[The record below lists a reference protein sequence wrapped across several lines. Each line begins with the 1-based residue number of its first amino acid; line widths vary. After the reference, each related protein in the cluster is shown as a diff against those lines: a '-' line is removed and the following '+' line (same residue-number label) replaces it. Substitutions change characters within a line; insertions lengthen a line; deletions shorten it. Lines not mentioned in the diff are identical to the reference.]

1 MTRATV
7 KVIRKS
13 AYDRKV
19 RQYNSEMKTLV
30 KNAALITFNNAL
42 MSLQR
47 GKKSGDTVQKY
58 NPRRVHTQSA
68 PGEAPATDTGY
79 LASHLQFKIDSDG
92 LGADVEST
100 AEYSAYLEFGTSKM
114 AERPFL
120 QPALEEAR
128 PKIRRLAKNVGGS
141 G

>member
-1 MTRATV
+1 MSRVDV
-7 KVIRKS
+7 KVVRKK
-13 AYDRKV
+13 AYDKRV
-19 RQYNSEMKTLV
+19 REYNTGMRSLV
-30 KNAALITFNNAL
+30 KKAALITFNNAL
-42 MSLQR
+42 MSLQ
-47 GKKSGDTVQKY
+47 GGNKTGDTVQKY

-79 LASHLQFKIDSDG
+79 LASHLQFKIDADG

-100 AEYSAYLEFGTSKM
+100 AEYSSYLEFGTSQM

-128 PKIRRLAKNVGGS
+128 PKIRRLAKNVGGNS
-141 G
+141 